1 MAPYSHKEAY
11 QHRVFSAFAP
21 CEQTQA
27 RIAQAVSRPRPMT
40 FEESLRLD
48 LEMDEGIVHGVYI
61 DTLGHKTCGIGH
73 LCRPDEPEY
82 NMGVGEEI
90 SSKRVNELY
99 EADIAQVLK
108 DCKWLF
114 LEWDELPEEVRA
126 IIANMMFN
134 LGLPRLSK
142 FVMLRHAILERDW
155 QMAADEMENS
165 LWHKQLPARS
175 NRLIARMRAVGGDE
189 S

>member
-1 MAPYSHKEAY
+1 MAPDQHKEAH
-11 QHRVFSAFAP
+11 QHRRISALSP
-21 CEQTQA
+21 CEQTQT

-73 LCRPDEPEY
+73 LCRPGEPEY

-90 SSKRVNELY
+90 SSARVNELY
-99 EADIAQVLK
+99 EADIAQVMK
-108 DCKWLF
+108 DCEWLF
-114 LEWDELPEEVRA
+114 DDWHDLPEEVRA
-126 IIANMMFN
+126 ILSNMMFN

-142 FVMLRHAILERDW
+142 FVMLRHAIVERNW

-165 LWHKQLPARS
+165 LWHRQLPARS
-175 NRLIARMRAVGGDE
+175 KRLINRMRGCA
-189 S
+189 